1 MQKILD
7 NFWCQTNIYSK
18 KKKPTDFWYLIK
30 SISEYQMFT
39 FFFIY
44 QKKFPDIRKK
54 TFFDKVE
61 LKIFKN
67 SNSWHQKIINI
78 FCYQKID
85 LLIMISEK

>member
-39 FFFIY
+39 FFYISKEISWY
-44 QKKFPDIRKK
+44 PKK
-54 TFFDKVE
+54 TFFDKV
-61 LKIFKN
+61 
-67 SNSWHQKIINI
+67 
-78 FCYQKID
+78 
-85 LLIMISEK
+85 

>member
-18 KKKPTDFWYLIK
+18 KKKTHRFLIFNK
-30 SISEYQMFT
+30 INIRISDVH

-61 LKIFKN
+61 LKIL
-67 SNSWHQKIINI
+67 KIR
-78 FCYQKID
+78 F
-85 LLIMISEK
+85 LTSENH

>member
-7 NFWCQTNIYSK
+7 NYWCQTNIYSK
-18 KKKPTDFWYLIK
+18 KKPPTDFWYLIK

-54 TFFDKVE
+54 HF
-61 LKIFKN
+61 
-67 SNSWHQKIINI
+67 
-78 FCYQKID
+78 
-85 LLIMISEK
+85 LIKLN

>member
-18 KKKPTDFWYLIK
+18 KKNPTDFWYLIK

-44 QKKFPDIRKK
+44 QKKFPDIRK
-54 TFFDKVE
+54 
-61 LKIFKN
+61 
-67 SNSWHQKIINI
+67 NI
-78 FCYQKID
+78 FW
-85 LLIMISEK
+85 